1 MNPATCA
8 LSFVLPTAFQT
19 PQLNHRGQIAPH
31 RNGLHPSGIAP
42 HPTLNQV
49 APLTRMQAAL
59 SDGPL
64 SDRVRRKSPLSMPPL
79 SSVDLERMHIDSGN
93 IQAKVGN
100 IEGVMKHQL
109 LGKSQIGWCACEN
122 APTQQRLALIEK
134 IVKNAEQSPSADLE
148 FTDVGAGRLLQSYL
162 MMDEL
167 LKRDY
172 DSITLNLIDP
182 FYPEPICQTYSAQR
196 NFKPQQS
203 SFFSNP
209 NFSRDITA
217 APQAVSAGFQTAA
230 LEFLDH
236 LKEQA
241 ATLPKAKKNITVR
254 ILNSADLLPTLRERA
269 QAKSKSNLQ
278 TPNHHQIILTDP
290 GEPALA
296 NTAHFHML
304 GAGAKDALPHRD
316 RVLVFFEREPLNS
329 SSTKPGSQQENQT
342 LKKGVVY
349 AKSNVYDDIAIQDK
363 QFIAKLTALKAPSRE
378 EIKNLFTS
386 HYEGAHLYEDATQSF
401 HQLLDATPD
410 AKAIKLAN
418 KAISEGEAISHQKAQ
433 PLDEYFKESGTI
445 LGKQISLGYRAVPFQ
460 YHD

>member
-19 PQLNHRGQIAPH
+19 QQLNHRGQIAPH

-42 HPTLNQV
+42 HPTLNEV

-64 SDRVRRKSPLSMPPL
+64 SDRVRRKPPLSMPPL

-196 NFKPQQS
+196 NFKPQQGG
-203 SFFSNP
+203 FFSNP
-209 NFSRDITA
+209 NFSRDIAA
-217 APQAVSAGFQTAA
+217 APQAVSDGFQTAA
-230 LEFLDH
+230 LEFIDH
-236 LKEQA
+236 LKEKT
-241 ATLPKAKKNITVR
+241 ATLPKAKK
-254 ILNSADLLPTLRERA
+254 TLRFA
-269 QAKSKSNLQ
+269 YL
-278 TPNHHQIILTDP
+278 ILRISF
-290 GEPALA
+290 PA
-296 NTAHFHML
+296 
-304 GAGAKDALPHRD
+304 
-316 RVLVFFEREPLNS
+316 
-329 SSTKPGSQQENQT
+329 
-342 LKKGVVY
+342 
-349 AKSNVYDDIAIQDK
+349 
-363 QFIAKLTALKAPSRE
+363 
-378 EIKNLFTS
+378 
-386 HYEGAHLYEDATQSF
+386 
-401 HQLLDATPD
+401 
-410 AKAIKLAN
+410 
-418 KAISEGEAISHQKAQ
+418 
-433 PLDEYFKESGTI
+433 
-445 LGKQISLGYRAVPFQ
+445 
-460 YHD
+460 